1 MQYIQANI
9 IPNVEKTENV
19 KYLMWTLNVLGAE
32 VKLFL
37 KKNAVDFSVEIS
49 YINWKFTVLTL
60 HWSMT

>member
-32 VKLFL
+32 VSLFL

-49 YINWKFTVLTL
+49 YIDCKFKLLTP